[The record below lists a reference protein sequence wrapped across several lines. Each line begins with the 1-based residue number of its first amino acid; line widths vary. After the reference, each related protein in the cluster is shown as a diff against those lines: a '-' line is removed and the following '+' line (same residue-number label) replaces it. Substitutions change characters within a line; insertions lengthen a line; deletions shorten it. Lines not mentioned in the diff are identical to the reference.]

1 MAATEMHSNP
11 FNMGLPSFWLYA
23 QAHISENFSS
33 LCLLSGGFMSE
44 SDVSHSMVLNWYL
57 SAKPVLLY

>member
-1 MAATEMHSNP
+1 
-11 FNMGLPSFWLYA
+11 MGLPSFWLYA